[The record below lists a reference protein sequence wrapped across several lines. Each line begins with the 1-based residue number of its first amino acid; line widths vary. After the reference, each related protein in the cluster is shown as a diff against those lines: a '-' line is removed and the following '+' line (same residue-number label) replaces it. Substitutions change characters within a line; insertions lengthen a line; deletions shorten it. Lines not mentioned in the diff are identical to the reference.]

1 MITINKLK
9 KLKKSGKKISMITCY
24 DYTSAKIINETDIDI
39 VLVGDS
45 AAMVMHGHDTTIPAN
60 IEMMINHVESVK
72 RGIDNKLIIADMP
85 FLAHRK
91 DKNTVIDSVD
101 SLMKA
106 GASGVKIEGGN
117 SHAEM
122 IRHIVESGVPV
133 MGHLGL
139 MPQSVHSLGGWKIQ
153 GDSLYNSN
161 QIQADSKV
169 LEDAGIFGL
178 VLEMVPSRLAKKIT
192 SKLKIPTIG
201 IGAGVHT
208 SGQVLVFQDLLG
220 LNHQFN
226 PTFLRKYLDGF
237 SIFKKSINQFCK
249 DVRSENFP
257 NNKESF

>member
-24 DYTSAKIINETDIDI
+24 DNTSAKIINETDIDI

-106 GASGVKIEGGN
+106 GASGVKI
-117 SHAEM
+117 
-122 IRHIVESGVPV
+122 
-133 MGHLGL
+133 
-139 MPQSVHSLGGWKIQ
+139 
-153 GDSLYNSN
+153 
-161 QIQADSKV
+161 
-169 LEDAGIFGL
+169 
-178 VLEMVPSRLAKKIT
+178 
-192 SKLKIPTIG
+192 
-201 IGAGVHT
+201 
-208 SGQVLVFQDLLG
+208 
-220 LNHQFN
+220 
-226 PTFLRKYLDGF
+226 
-237 SIFKKSINQFCK
+237 
-249 DVRSENFP
+249 
-257 NNKESF
+257 

>member
-122 IRHIVESGVPV
+122 IRHIVKSGVPV

-139 MPQSVHSLGGWKIQ
+139 TPQSIYKFGTYTVRAKQ
-153 GDSLYNSN
+153 
-161 QIQADSKV
+161 
-169 LEDAGIFGL
+169 DA
-178 VLEMVPSRLAKKIT
+178 EAKKLIED
-192 SKLKIPTIG
+192 K
-201 IGAGVHT
+201 
-208 SGQVLVFQDLLG
+208 
-220 LNHQFN
+220 
-226 PTFLRKYLDGF
+226 
-237 SIFKKSINQFCK
+237 
-249 DVRSENFP
+249 
-257 NNKESF
+257 